1 MYSQILLTS
10 AHKFLLLRNK
20 LLIKS
25 FVTAWSVHKFSSFSY
40 IVFQSRYRG
49 ENKSWSVFRELKQ
62 QGLWR
67 VFSFNIKV
75 LFSLLID
82 QNASQ
87 HAIFVTSFLSPPLRL
102 TALYAFLKTTTW
114 LIVSAARDWI
124 SLESLSRQRMSC
136 CTPAGRKMKNTHLN
150 TFSLQGFFL
159 QATYPR
165 GDIFPYLSSCC
176 L

>member
-25 FVTAWSVHKFSSFSY
+25 FVTAWSRIKMI

-62 QGLWR
+62 QGSWR

-82 QNASQ
+82 QNTSQ
-87 HAIFVTSFLSPPLRL
+87 YAIFVTSFLSPPLRL